1 MHAIPYEL
9 PKPKNETDF
18 EVMCAIVFGAV
29 FGDRLAKA
37 NGGKGQSQ
45 RGVDVYVRP
54 KDGGTIG
61 IQCKKYTR
69 TKLTWADV
77 LDEVRKADEG
87 KQPITMLLIATTSD
101 SNAELQQK
109 VMGLSD
115 ERRAAGRFDVS
126 VEFWEDIQC
135 RIDSLPIL
143 QERYAPHAPGGVY
156 QRQGL
161 EIAAVREIA
170 SETREMVSSMTF
182 LADARSDSANRIVSG
197 RLDHANSLIKAGRFR
212 EALESLDSIGSDLV
226 PFDQHQKARWHLQR
240 GVCLWLSK
248 DDVAEASR
256 LFAKAHELYPGDE
269 RMAAARIRGLML
281 SGDCKA
287 AADAGREEQELF
299 PVSGPVWVATANAR
313 IMLGERVSLEDAPSA
328 VRGEADVLLFASHAA
343 RHAGDFEL
351 ALDLGEKAA
360 NHEDAGF
367 FTRES
372 FIGLAVEDCAA
383 NPVAAQ
389 FGLVPKSKMERLDRA
404 AGLFEPR
411 EERLFSIQSDQAA
424 VATAHL
430 GFALMILGKK
440 QEALSLVDLSR
451 SRGVSHPAFSRIEIQ
466 ALEEMGREKE
476 ALARASSKVG
486 ELEVDSLAAAA
497 EIAAKLGDLGF
508 VSAALKSAAE
518 RYPENTD
525 LAEHLRTLEWGATAK
540 SEGKDRAAT
549 KVLAA
554 GEMGK
559 WGLALLC
566 AASRILRW
574 ADRIIEA
581 ETAENIAVS
590 RLSGGASP
598 GDTLLVAES
607 LFLAKRWGD
616 AAPLYEALLAGT
628 ESSASDLHARLMAC
642 YMETRN
648 TGKARTLLKALPD
661 GWAEN
666 EELRRCAMEL
676 GQRVG
681 DWNLLRPLAERQLE
695 AEPEEASSWL
705 FRLMVLARAESP
717 AAFQDELG
725 KTPERL
731 RGRVKTLAQLG
742 SLELRYGEGERGLRR
757 LYRLLRE
764 NMDDPEAYAAFL
776 INFMVGKLPDIN
788 PAPRTVEAGSW
799 VTVKDADGREESF
812 GIDPEG
818 MGGLPQRG
826 GYLRTDAEEAL
837 ALAGAKVGAEID
849 LPLHSGGA
857 ARVRVVSVGSVF
869 HRLAFEARERAG
881 SIAGLPYVKAIK
893 LGDSGDVEADLAK
906 IHEEILRSNE
916 SRDSVIDFYAK
927 GHLTLSLLSDAIGR
941 STVEACVGWHYQWP
955 PLFTGTGL
963 AEEREAAFA
972 LLSSKRK
979 PIVADASALSELA
992 RFGLGDVLGAL
1003 GTVLVA
1009 PRTLEIVNGF
1019 HEEARSD
1026 ASFGSAFDADGR
1038 LGFAEATEEHKESRR
1053 RFADNLAEA
1062 LEKHCKAEPA
1072 YGNAGEG
1079 GEQQSLAELLSREEV
1094 EAILLAK
1101 EHRAVLLTL
1110 DGRLRTLAKQ
1120 YYDVDGAWP
1129 QVAVMVAVEAGS
1141 ISSAK
1146 ASEFS
1151 IGEFLSNRH
1160 FVSLRPDDLL
1170 WMIGQGDAWLQA
1182 GLRRLKT
1189 YLSSSDTEVGSAVG
1203 LSREFLKGVASMNTQ
1218 LGAWGEIIALVT
1230 EAVQRRKDCPA
1241 GWAESLLGFIDEL
1254 LLSAVGETHGFD
1266 LLDRQPAELFQK
1278 RSAFLRGKVAEGMKK
1293 AGLPESSDAVRV
1305 RVLHCGLRP
1314 ALVVEP
1320 RLS

>member
-9 PKPKNETDF
+9 PKPKNEADF
-18 EVMCAIVFGAV
+18 EVMCAVIYGAV

-37 NGGKGQSQ
+37 NGGKGQAQ

-54 KDGGTIG
+54 KDGGTVG

-77 LDEVRKADEG
+77 LDEVKKADEG
-87 KQPITMLLIATTSD
+87 KQPITMLLVATTSD
-101 SNAELQQK
+101 SNAELQQN
-109 VMGLSD
+109 VMALSD
-115 ERRAAGRFDVS
+115 ERRAAGKFDVS

-143 QERYAPHAPGGVY
+143 QQRYAPHAPGGVY
-156 QRQGL
+156 QRQGH

-170 SETREMVSSMTF
+170 SETRDMVSNMTLF
-182 LADARSDSANRIVSG
+182 AEARLDSADRIVSG

-212 EALESLDSIGSDLV
+212 EALESLDSIGSDLG

-256 LFAKAHELYPGDE
+256 LFAKAYELYPGDE

-281 SGDCKA
+281 SGDCQA
-287 AADAGREEQELF
+287 AADAGREEQERF
-299 PVSGPVWVATANAR
+299 PISGPVWVATANAR
-313 IMLGERVSLEDAPSA
+313 IMLSECVSIEDAPSA
-328 VRGEADVLLFASHAA
+328 VRGEADILLFASHAA
-343 RHAGDFEL
+343 RHAGNLDL
-351 ALDLGEKAA
+351 ALELGEKAA

-372 FIGLAVEDCAA
+372 FIGLAVENCAA

-389 FGLVPKSKMERLDRA
+389 FGLVPKERIERLARA

-411 EERLFSIQSDQAA
+411 EERLFNIQSDQAA

-440 QEALSLVDLSR
+440 QDALSLVDLSR
-451 SRGVSHPAFSRIEIQ
+451 SRGVSHPAFARIEIQ
-466 ALEEMGREKE
+466 ALEETGREKE
-476 ALARASSKVG
+476 ALARASSKVD

-497 EIAAKLGDLGF
+497 EIAAKLGDGGF
-508 VSAALKSAAE
+508 LSAASKSAAE
-518 RYPENTD
+518 RFPENSD
-525 LAEHLRTLEWGATAK
+525 LAEHLRALEWGATAK
-540 SEGKDRAAT
+540 REGKDRAAT
-549 KVLAA
+549 LVLAA
-554 GEMGK
+554 GEIGK

-566 AASRILRW
+566 AAARILRW
-574 ADRIIEA
+574 ADRTIEA
-581 ETAENIAVS
+581 ESAENIAVS
-590 RLSGGASP
+590 RLSGGSSP
-598 GDTLLVAES
+598 GDTLLVAET
-607 LFLAKRWGD
+607 LFLAKRWDD
-616 AAPLYEALLAGT
+616 AATLYEALLAGT

-642 YMETRN
+642 HMETRN

-705 FRLMVLARAESP
+705 FRLMVLARAASP
-717 AAFQDELG
+717 AVFQDELG
-725 KTPERL
+725 KTPDRL

-742 SLELRYGEGERGLRR
+742 SLEMRYGEGEKGLRR

-764 NMDDPEAYAAFL
+764 NMDEPESYAAFL
-776 INFMVGKLPDIN
+776 INFMIGKLPEID
-788 PAPRTVEAGSW
+788 PAPQTVGAGCY
-799 VTVKDADGREESF
+799 VTVKDADGRVETF

-818 MGGLPQRG
+818 MGDLPKRG
-826 GYLRTDAEEAL
+826 GYHPAGSEEAL
-837 ALAGAKVGAEID
+837 ALIGANVGEEID
-849 LPLHSGGA
+849 MRLLSGGVT
-857 ARVRVVSVGSVF
+857 RVRVVSVGSVF
-869 HRLAFEARERAG
+869 HRLALEARERAG
-881 SIAGLPYVKAIK
+881 TIAGLPYVRAFK
-893 LGDSGDVEADLAK
+893 LENSGDVEADLAK
-906 IHEEILRSNE
+906 IHKEILRSNE
-916 SRDSVIDFYAK
+916 SRDSVVDFYAK

-941 STVEACVGWHYQWP
+941 SIVEACLGWPEQWP
-955 PLFTGTGL
+955 TLFTGTGL

-972 LLSSKRK
+972 LLSSKQK
-979 PIVADASALSELA
+979 PVVADASALAELA

-1003 GTVLVA
+1003 GTVFAA

-1019 HEEARSD
+1019 REEALSD
-1026 ASFGSAFDADGR
+1026 TSFGSAFDADGR

-1062 LEKHCKAEPA
+1062 LEKHCRVEPA
-1072 YGNAGEG
+1072 YGNAGESE
-1079 GEQQSLAELLSREEV
+1079 EQQSLAGLLSKEEV

-1101 EHRAVLLTL
+1101 AHGAVLLTL
-1110 DGRLRTLAKQ
+1110 DGRLRALAKQ

-1129 QVAVMVAVEAGS
+1129 QVAVMVATAVGS
-1141 ISSAK
+1141 VSGAK
-1146 ASEFS
+1146 AAEFS

-1182 GLRRLKT
+1182 GMRRLKT
-1189 YLSSSDTEVGSAVG
+1189 YLSSSDTEVGSAVA
-1203 LSREFLKGVASMNTQ
+1203 LSREFLRGVASMDTQ
-1218 LGAWGEIIALVT
+1218 LGAWGEMVGHVT
-1230 EAVQRRKDCPA
+1230 EAVLRRKDCPA
-1241 GWAESLLGFIDEL
+1241 DWVEGLLGFTDEL

-1266 LLDRQPAELFQK
+1266 LLDRQPAELFQRK
-1278 RSAFLRGKVAEGMKK
+1278 SAFLRCKVAEGKK
-1293 AGLPESSDAVRV
+1293 RAGLPESNDAIRL

-1320 RLS
+1320 LAP